1 MAFKELECRLQ
12 LVGAISIPKFFLG
25 VLPCNA
31 TWWLTRMIRRYVQN
45 WPEPKFCPVVP
56 HPFVMLFLQRKNVL
70 LFSLNWFPLKATLF
84 TGCLQDYFRCELNVV
99 NVFSTDCKNYR
110 ELIKYLAENKVEMFC
125 QMICCVFVTLQDK
138 RKKCIQRSS
147 IF

>member
-1 MAFKELECRLQ
+1 
-12 LVGAISIPKFFLG
+12 
-25 VLPCNA
+25 
-31 TWWLTRMIRRYVQN
+31 MIRRYVQN